1 MHITGQFGTALALAC
16 LGAGTLETLPVIRE
30 EQCAW
35 FNPNQNSGFSH
46 LELLMMATLL
56 LSCGTVA
63 REKERGTIEQLLL
76 VSPLTPLQILVP
88 KVLAMTLVVLAGSMM
103 SVFAVLGPVFHVLIK
118 GSLTLFFALTALSGF
133 TSSRL
138 EHFIAT
144 VPRTLLLGGAVF
156 CVGVWRIRRQ
166 FE

>member
-1 MHITGQFGTALALAC
+1 MRSSVPGSTRIK
-16 LGAGTLETLPVIRE
+16 TLVFPI
-30 EQCAW
+30 A
-35 FNPNQNSGFSH
+35 
-46 LELLMMATLL
+46 ELLMMATLL